1 MSSYYHEEWTNTQ
14 DDKLKI
20 IKGINCRQYHLL
32 LSIGIYPDITL
43 KRSKDLNKVERE
55 RDLFIKSSYKKWTQT
70 KEADPLGFVSYYKEK
85 GEN

>member
-1 MSSYYHEEWTNTQ
+1 MTYYCEEWINTQ

-20 IKGINCRQYHLL
+20 IKGIRCKQYHLL

-55 RDLFIKSSYKKWTQT
+55 RDRFIQSSCKKWTKTQ
-70 KEADPLGFVSYYKEK
+70 EADPLGFVTYYKEVK
-85 GEN
+85 Q